1 MLSRPSPRGS
11 DPEQARLGQ
20 DTRSVVAHTT
30 NEMKARPT
38 GSPGIESVHIP
49 YDVAPGAL
57 DAESPSKR
65 IATPT
70 AAKVEKKRRFA
81 ESLLVLMAADWEKWI
96 GP

>member
-38 GSPGIESVHIP
+38 GSPGIRVCI